1 MPSKKRS
8 LCSLLALL
16 SSTCTQAGVAAEAQP
31 AGQTLYPAGSQQS
44 FKGPEAYFTGE
55 VQVDL
60 LFPGNETAHYSGAYV
75 IPFAII
81 FYYNDRLANMMRYL
95 YHEPNT
101 SS

>member
-1 MPSKKRS
+1 MPGKKRS

-16 SSTCTQAGVAAEAQP
+16 SSTCTQAGVAADAP

-60 LFPGNETAHYSGAYV
+60 LFPGNETAHY
-75 IPFAII
+75 
-81 FYYNDRLANMMRYL
+81 
-95 YHEPNT
+95 
-101 SS
+101 